1 MNFENCLASAPTSS
15 VTSFLFGSQKAASVK
30 GLPVPFARDQGAY
43 AFLMEDTYMS
53 DAKTESWEWL
63 KAIFIALL
71 LAFIIRYFLFAP
83 IVVDGQSMMPT
94 LQNNDRL
101 IVNKI
106 GYTIGKPDR
115 FDIVVF
121 QATAEKDYIKR
132 VIGIPGDTITYE
144 NDILYING
152 EAYDEPYIKD
162 YKETTNN
169 LPFTG
174 DFTLEDYTGHAVV
187 PEGHLFVL
195 GDNRQHSKDSRH
207 IGFISYER
215 VIGSANVVFW
225 PFSEIRI
232 AK

>member
-1 MNFENCLASAPTSS
+1 MTSVNS
-15 VTSFLFGSQKAASVK
+15 
-30 GLPVPFARDQGAY
+30 
-43 AFLMEDTYMS
+43 
-53 DAKTESWEWL
+53 ESWEWL

-71 LAFIIRYFLFAP
+71 LAFFIRYFLFAP

-94 LQNNDRL
+94 LQNDNRL

-106 GYTIGKPDR
+106 GYTISKPDR

-121 QATAEKDYIKR
+121 HATSEKDYIKR
-132 VIGIPGDTITYE
+132 VIGLPGDTIAYE
-144 NDILYING
+144 NDLLYING
-152 EAYDEPYIKD
+152 EPIEEPYLEEF
-162 YKETTNN
+162 KENAIS

-174 DFTLEDYTGHAVV
+174 DFTLKDYTGFDVV

-207 IGFISYER
+207 IGFISFDQ
-215 VIGSANVVFW
+215 VVGTANVVFW